1 MFSGAPIM
9 RDLGYIAAGYAATAA
24 VLIGYRWRLTVRA
37 RRAHR
42 LVAALTGRRPGSPTG
57 P

>member
-1 MFSGAPIM
+1 MH
-9 RDLGYIAAGYAATAA
+9 DLGYIAAGYAATAA
-24 VLIGYRWRLTVRA
+24 VLIGYRWRLSVRA

-42 LVAALTGRRPGSPTG
+42 LMAALSGRRPEPPAG

>member
-1 MFSGAPIM
+1 MH
-9 RDLGYIAAGYAATAA
+9 DLGYVVTGYAATAA
-24 VLIGYRWRLTVRA
+24 VLIGYRWRLAVRA

-42 LVAALTGRRPGSPTG
+42 LVAALSGRRPGPPAG

>member
-1 MFSGAPIM
+1 MH
-9 RDLGYIAAGYAATAA
+9 DLAYVATGYAVTAA
-24 VLIGYRWRLTVRA
+24 MLIGYRWRLAVRA

-42 LVAALTGRRPGSPTG
+42 LVSALSGRRPEPRTG